1 MMKKIAFTLLFTGIF
16 LTVFSQPIRDKTK
29 LNNERADIQNELKEI
44 QKLYDKVKG
53 QTRLTIGQLAV
64 LNRKINLQEDYIS
77 NINNELRIIDDNIY
91 LSELEI
97 YRLNKQIDTLKAE
110 YARTVVYA
118 YKNRSSYDYLNF
130 IFSATSFNDAIK
142 RIAYLKSYRNYR
154 QKKVQII
161 LETQKLIAERKKQ
174 QLARKQLKK
183 DALENKE
190 EQIGVLAKQ
199 KEEKAAT
206 VASLKTKGKEL
217 GQQIAA
223 KKKKDR
229 DLQNAILAIVNR
241 EKAAAEAE
249 AKRKRDALAKIEKQ
263 SENSGDNAKKDV
275 TINTPEKK
283 TNTSNVAEDKTN
295 KPVDKPEASKPINY
309 LDLNAKDVALNNS
322 FEANKARL
330 PWPVDNGIVTFT
342 YGKNTIDNLAFDN
355 PGITIT
361 TPSQGVPVK
370 AVFDGEVRGIFNLGD
385 GKAVIIRHGKYF
397 TSYSNLSNVSVSK
410 GQMVKTGQQIG
421 TAGSNEA
428 GNAGQIEFIL
438 MVGTSKVNPRPWL
451 R

>member
-1 MMKKIAFTLLFTGIF
+1 MMKKIAFTLLFTGML

-263 SENSGDNAKKDV
+263 SENSGNNAKKDV

>member
-263 SENSGDNAKKDV
+263 SENSGNNAKKDV

-283 TNTSNVAEDKTN
+283 TNISNVAEDKTN

>member
-263 SENSGDNAKKDV
+263 SENSGNNAKKDV

>member
-1 MMKKIAFTLLFTGIF
+1 MMKKIAFTLLFTRIF

>member
-1 MMKKIAFTLLFTGIF
+1 
-16 LTVFSQPIRDKTK
+16 
-29 LNNERADIQNELKEI
+29 
-44 QKLYDKVKG
+44 
-53 QTRLTIGQLAV
+53 
-64 LNRKINLQEDYIS
+64 
-77 NINNELRIIDDNIY
+77 
-91 LSELEI
+91 
-97 YRLNKQIDTLKAE
+97 
-110 YARTVVYA
+110 
-118 YKNRSSYDYLNF
+118 
-130 IFSATSFNDAIK
+130 
-142 RIAYLKSYRNYR
+142 KSYRNYR

-263 SENSGDNAKKDV
+263 SENSGNNAKKDV

-283 TNTSNVAEDKTN
+283 TNISNVAEDKTN